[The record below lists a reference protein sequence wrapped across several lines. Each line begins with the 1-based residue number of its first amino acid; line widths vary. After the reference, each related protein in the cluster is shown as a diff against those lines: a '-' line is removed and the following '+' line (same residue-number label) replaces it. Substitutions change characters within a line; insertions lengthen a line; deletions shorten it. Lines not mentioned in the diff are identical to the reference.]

1 MNLWVAILVAAG
13 IAFATKLAGHLI
25 PAQVLSG
32 PRTKRVMGATPVALL
47 AALVAT
53 QTFTGPSGTL
63 VIDARL
69 AAVGVAVVA
78 LLLRAPFIVVVVAG
92 AATAAGLRWIGWG

>member
-1 MNLWVAILVAAG
+1 MTLWVAIGVAAA
-13 IAFATKLAGHLI
+13 IAFATKLAGYLI
-25 PAQVLSG
+25 PAQLLSG
-32 PRTKRVMGATPVALL
+32 PRTRRVMGAMPVALL

-69 AAVGVAVVA
+69 AAVGVAVLA

-92 AATAAGLRWIGWG
+92 AATAAGLRWLGWG

>member
-13 IAFATKLAGHLI
+13 IAFATKLAGYLI
-25 PAQVLSG
+25 PAQLLSG
-32 PRTKRVMGATPVALL
+32 PRTRRVTGAMPVALL

-63 VIDARL
+63 VVDARL